1 LEVSKLPDLDPETRA
16 IGEIAAVVT
25 ALEED
30 QRGRVIRYIVDRFKI
45 NGAHLAPTQP
55 EPEETATQQ
64 KDQRSFEDF
73 ATLFDACSPNT
84 DSLRAL
90 VGAYWVQVCQGN
102 QGFDGQSVN
111 KELKNLGHGIGNITV
126 ALNPLIAQK
135 PAFVLQL
142 RKSGNTKQARKLYK
156 VTEAGI
162 KKIKAMIAGEDT
174 E

>member
-1 LEVSKLPDLDPETRA
+1 MPDLDPETRA
-16 IGEIAAVVT
+16 IGEIAAVVNG
-25 ALEED
+25 LEED

-45 NGAHLAPTQP
+45 DGAPLAPTRP
-55 EPEETATQQ
+55 DPDDGTTEQ
-64 KDQRSFEDF
+64 KNPQSFEDF
-73 ATLFDACSPNT
+73 ASLFDACSPNT
-84 DSLRAL
+84 DSFRAL

-111 KELKNLGHGIGNITV
+111 KELKNLGHGLGNITM

-135 PAFVLQL
+135 PAYVLQL

-162 KKIKAMIAGEDT
+162 KKVKAMIAGEET

>member
-1 LEVSKLPDLDPETRA
+1 VADLDPETRA

-30 QRGRVIRYIVDRFKI
+30 QRSRVIRYIVDRFKI
-45 NGAHLAPTQP
+45 HGTPPAATRPQVEEPTP
-55 EPEETATQQ
+55 ED

-73 ATLFDACSPNT
+73 ATLFDACGPNT

-111 KELKNLGHGIGNITV
+111 KELKHLGHGIGNITV

-135 PAFVLQL
+135 PAYVLQL

-162 KKIKAMIAGEDT
+162 KKVKAMIAGEVA

>member
-1 LEVSKLPDLDPETRA
+1 VADLDPETKA

-30 QRGRVIRYIVDRFKI
+30 QRSRVIRYIVDRFKI
-45 NGAHLAPTQP
+45 HGTPPAATRPQVDEPTT
-55 EPEETATQQ
+55 ED

-73 ATLFDACSPNT
+73 ATLFDACGPNT

-111 KELKNLGHGIGNITV
+111 KELKHLGHGIGNITV

-135 PAFVLQL
+135 PRTFCSLERAATQSRRESSTKSLNLAL
-142 RKSGNTKQARKLYK
+142 RK
-156 VTEAGI
+156 
-162 KKIKAMIAGEDT
+162 
-174 E
+174 

>member
-1 LEVSKLPDLDPETRA
+1 MGDLDPETRA
-16 IGEIAAVVT
+16 IGEIATVVNG
-25 ALEED
+25 LEED

-45 NGAHLAPTQP
+45 SGAPSAPKRPDTGGP
-55 EPEETATQQ
+55 ATAQG
-64 KDQRSFEDF
+64 DQRSFEDF
-73 ATLFDACSPNT
+73 ATLFDACGPNT

-111 KELKNLGHGIGNITV
+111 KELKHLGHGISNITS

-135 PAFVLQL
+135 PAYVLQL
-142 RKSGNTKQARKLYK
+142 RKSGTAKQARKLYK

-162 KKIKAMIAGEDT
+162 KKVKTMIAGET
-174 E
+174 AE